1 MQLKR
6 KKNILIHIHQNA
18 TSDSRISRNLRLS
31 ISTLII
37 ICEIFWK
44 VCQDTLRVYWFIS
57 AGVSFAKLMLFLLTI
72 WTFYFFEIWTFV
84 DIFSQFHN
92 FTISSFILFF
102 FSLFE
107 MLDWHLLLNK
117 LQKVINILFF
127 LLQPQQ

>member
-44 VCQDTLRVYWFIS
+44 VCQDTLRVYWFKS

-92 FTISSFILFF
+92 FSFYSVFF
-102 FSLFE
+102 LFE